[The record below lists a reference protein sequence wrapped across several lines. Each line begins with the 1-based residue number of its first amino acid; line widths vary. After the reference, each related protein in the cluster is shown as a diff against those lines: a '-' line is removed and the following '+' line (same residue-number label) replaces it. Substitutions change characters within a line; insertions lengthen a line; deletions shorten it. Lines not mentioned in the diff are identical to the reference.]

1 MHNYF
6 SRLFLKLKN
15 KSKKTSSLS
24 RFNFLRRGSLNNS
37 VFNLKHRSNIY
48 IYIILLLG
56 YHF

>member
-15 KSKKTSSLS
+15 KSKKTSSLAN
-24 RFNFLRRGSLNNS
+24 FNLIRKSSIGSLNNS

-48 IYIILLLG
+48 IYIYI
-56 YHF
+56 

>member
-15 KSKKTSSLS
+15 KSKKTFSLANFNLIRKSSI
-24 RFNFLRRGSLNNS
+24 GSLNNS

-48 IYIILLLG
+48 IYIYII
-56 YHF
+56 H